1 MKNLIEELQKLNNEE
16 DYNVPADFRQKVMN
30 RIENDSSNNIIKF
43 KYIIPILSSA
53 AVILV
58 AAIFVGRTGTV
69 ERQNAKNDSMMI
81 ADGMVAESIENDR
94 TNGVAMGTNM
104 FFDNFISVDSAPTAE
119 YKTELAVVK
128 DYSQTDFYNEI
139 VDMFKTNDIEATVDG
154 KSVKA
159 KCTKSKA
166 EEILFYYEG
175 QITITVE
182 GEYVIV
188 K

>member
-16 DYNVPADFRQKVMN
+16 DYNVPTNFRQKVMN
-30 RIENDSSNNIIKF
+30 RIENGDKNSIVKF

-58 AAIFVGRTGTV
+58 AVVFVEKTGSF
-69 ERQNAKNDSMMI
+69 ERQNTENDTMMI
-81 ADGMVAESIENDR
+81 TDGMVAESAETDSV
-94 TNGVAMGTNM
+94 NGVAAGLNM
-104 FFDNFISVDSAPTAE
+104 FDNFISSDSAPTAE
-119 YKTELAVVK
+119 YKTESTVVK

-159 KCTKSKA
+159 KCTKSEA

-175 QITITVE
+175 QITITTE

>member
-1 MKNLIEELQKLNNEE
+1 MKNLIEELQKMNNEE

-30 RIENDSSNNIIKF
+30 RIKNWDKNNIVKF

-58 AAIFVGRTGTV
+58 AAIFVGKTGNL
-69 ERQNAKNDSMMI
+69 ERQTADNDMMLI
-81 ADGMVAESIENDR
+81 ADGMVAESTENDR
-94 TNGVAMGTNM
+94 TNGAAAGLNM
-104 FFDNFISVDSAPTAE
+104 FDKFVTDNNAPMAE
-119 YKTELAVVK
+119 LKSESAVVK

-139 VDMFKTNDIEATVDG
+139 VDMFKTNDIEAKVDG

-159 KCTKSKA
+159 KCTKSEA

-175 QITITVE
+175 QITITVD

>member
-16 DYNVPADFRQKVMN
+16 DYKVPADFRQKVMN
-30 RIENDSSNNIIKF
+30 RIENGEKNNIVKF

-58 AAIFVGRTGTV
+58 AAIFVGKAGTF
-69 ERQNAKNDSMMI
+69 ERQNTDNGTMMVVDGMI
-81 ADGMVAESIENDR
+81 AESLENDR

-104 FFDNFISVDSAPTAE
+104 FDNFISADSAPTAE
-119 YKTELAVVK
+119 YNAESTVVK
-128 DYSQTDFYNEI
+128 DYSQSDFYNEI
-139 VDMFKTNDIEATVDG
+139 VDMFKTNDIEAKVDG

-159 KCTKSKA
+159 KCTKSEA

>member
-16 DYNVPADFRQKVMN
+16 NYNVPSGFRQKVMN

-58 AAIFVGRTGTV
+58 AAIFVGKTGNL
-69 ERQNAKNDSMMI
+69 ERQTADNDSMLI
-81 ADGMVAESIENDR
+81 TDGMVAESIENDR
-94 TNGVAMGTNM
+94 INSAATGINM
-104 FFDNFISVDSAPTAE
+104 FDKYIAADNAPMAE
-119 YKTELAVVK
+119 LKTESAVVK

-139 VDMFKTNDIEATVDG
+139 VDMFKTNDIEAKVDG

-166 EEILFYYEG
+166 EEVLFYYEG

>member
-16 DYNVPADFRQKVMN
+16 DYNVPVDFKQKVMN
-30 RIENDSSNNIIKF
+30 RIENGDKNNIIKF

-58 AAIFVGRTGTV
+58 AVIFAGKPGNI
-69 ERQNAKNDSMMI
+69 ERQNADNDTMLI
-81 ADGMVAESIENDR
+81 ADGMIAESIENDR
-94 TNGVAMGTNM
+94 VNGTAAGTNM
-104 FFDNFISVDSAPTAE
+104 FDNFIAADNAPMAE
-119 YKTELAVVK
+119 LKTESAVIK

-139 VDMFKTNDIEATVDG
+139 VDMFKTNDIDAKVDG

-159 KCTKSKA
+159 KCTKAKA

-175 QITITVE
+175 QITITVD